1 MNSMQ
6 IFEVIK
12 LENYPYCKTMEI
24 SSGEKV
30 KEVLLDDNN
39 QNKVF
44 LLIDHDLKR
53 IWTFNCPKSSFM
65 LQVYGSIIANMFRVQ
80 LKLYYRIFLLNSI
93 KIDSKEFQ
101 EMLDKPLGGGRAKAI
116 IESDFPKQDQN
127 VNQKPYLHVDTNI
140 KFNEAI
146 EILNNL
152 PPIDPEKFMRRLIII
167 GGSIYT
173 EEDIPKEFVQEE
185 KSINKPI
192 KLGQL
197 NNGFTL
203 FDDHEYS
210 TRIIIKDRKLQA
222 IELLIQKEDKSPS
235 LKLVVPV
242 IPEEKFSTSRR
253 MDLLS
258 SSFNIPDKYIE
269 DKKE

>member
-1 MNSMQ
+1 MQ

-24 SSGEKV
+24 TTGEKV
-30 KEVLLDDNN
+30 KDILLDDSN

-44 LLIDHDLKR
+44 ILIDHDLKR
-53 IWTFNCPKSSFM
+53 IWTYNFPISSFIT
-65 LQVYGSIIANMFRVQ
+65 QVYGSIIANMFRVQ
-80 LKLYYRIFLLNSI
+80 LKLFYRIFLLNSM
-93 KIDSKEFQ
+93 KKDSKEFQ
-101 EMLDKPLGGGRAKAI
+101 EILDKPLGGGRAKAI
-116 IESDFPKQDQN
+116 VESDFPKQEEN
-127 VNQKPYLHVDTNI
+127 INQKPYLHVDTNI

-152 PPIDPEKFMRRLIII
+152 PPVDPEKYTRRLIII

-173 EEDIPKEFVQEE
+173 EEDISKEFVQEE
-185 KSINKPI
+185 KFINKPI

-222 IELLIQKEDKSPS
+222 IELLIEKEDKSPS

-242 IPEEKFSTSRR
+242 IPEDKFGSSRSI
-253 MDLLS
+253 DLLLN
-258 SSFNIPDKYIE
+258 SFNIPDKFIE
-269 DKKE
+269 EKKEEH